1 MRIFKPQHLS
11 AIHRCFEREDKA
23 YLGVSILGFM
33 AIGSS
38 PQLLSEQ
45 ELWQFIPANTP
56 AGLAFETGV
65 TRLGGEYLIL
75 GNACAPG
82 GTPVRDLKLRQG

>member
-33 AIGSS
+33 PIGSS

-56 AGLAFETGV
+56 AGLAFETGSPV
-65 TRLGGEYLIL
+65 LAVSTSFLGM
-75 GNACAPG
+75 
-82 GTPVRDLKLRQG
+82 PVLLAGRRSGDLKLRQG